1 MGAVPLG
8 ASGIDSAGIHP
19 ANNVNF
25 SRLGSSVAK
34 TSMLGI
40 ARKALSFGGRALL
53 RLNPYV
59 AGAMMLYDGY
69 ELYKAYSD
77 SSPSSDA
84 SSGAGV
90 VPISASSDNSTTKSS
105 FNVPTTGLVL
115 PDVASANNSKN
126 LMFLNNV
133 ATSSATINNDVQRTL
148 SVPPATDGRNLLDV
162 LIQNNEKTN
171 KILASLVQSV
181 NNFSVTSSVNS
192 SSISHALNFLGATL
206 ATQVQQ
212 DALYYKLAD
221 SKQYVND
228 LQTHPDIDNSLQ
240 NDLNGWSDSL
250 DSVDTS
256 DYANGF
262 VNNGHL
268 KVIPDDFIFGRSM
281 NHTLYTYA
289 VPTHSRVPIQSDD
302 SDNYNSPAG
311 MDDLVSAINPASRE
325 EFYQKNNLVSDYKLT
340 PKPAVDLDG
349 NVITD
354 SKVSPLDV
362 EHINNSAT
370 ARKHTDENNFE
381 LEDEDFDLWNL
392 PNMDFLQDVD
402 YSQVYKAGADYDKS
416 N

>member
-25 SRLGSSVAK
+25 SRLGSTVAK

-40 ARKALSFGGRALL
+40 ARKALSIGGRALL

-77 SSPSSDA
+77 SSSSSDA

-90 VPISASSDNSTTKSS
+90 VPIPASSDNSTTRPS
-105 FNVPTTGLVL
+105 FNVPTSGLVL

-148 SVPPATDGRNLLDV
+148 SAPPPTDGRNLLDV

-221 SKQYVND
+221 AKHYVDD
-228 LQTHPDIDNSLQ
+228 LRTNPDIDSSLY
-240 NDLNGWSDSL
+240 NDVNGSSDS
-250 DSVDTS
+250 SG
-256 DYANGF
+256 AIN
-262 VNNGHL
+262 
-268 KVIPDDFIFGRSM
+268 VIPDGFIFGRSP
-281 NHTLYTYA
+281 NHTLYSYS
-289 VPTHSRVPIQSDD
+289 VPNGSRVSSDSTVSND
-302 SDNYNSPAG
+302 YNSPAG
-311 MDDLVSAINPASRE
+311 LGVDMGALVSAINPASRE

-349 NVITD
+349 NVISD
-354 SKVSPLDV
+354 SNVSPLDV
-362 EHINNSAT
+362 EHIKNTAT

-381 LEDEDFDLWNL
+381 LDDEDFDLWNL

-402 YSQVYKAGADYDKS
+402 YSQVYKAGADYNKS